1 MTGCFL
7 DCFPQLI
14 RPLLFSG
21 VFFISGSNGSLGY
34 KSLRSNVHL
43 TYTCSFYA
51 YFPSTIAFL
60 TISLIFMAKLKGIT
74 FSPYSF
80 LVTAGISW
88 SILLLFF
95 HNLIKL
101 SPSFLLSL
109 LLNHLRYY
117 EPPKIEPHFLH

>member
-7 DCFPQLI
+7 DCFSQLI

-21 VFFISGSNGSLGY
+21 IFFISGSNGSLGN
-34 KSLRSNVHL
+34 KNLRSNVHL

-51 YFPSTIAFL
+51 YFPSTIGFL

-80 LVTAGISW
+80 LVTVGISW

-117 EPPKIEPHFLH
+117 ESPKIELHFLH